1 LGTDIQF
8 SPTTDIRGPQK
19 IFDLTDRRR
28 LPCAEFPQLHCRI
41 LIPLGAAM
49 KRREFI
55 FGSATVAIVPPT
67 LLARADE
74 VIE

>member
-1 LGTDIQF
+1 
-8 SPTTDIRGPQK
+8 
-19 IFDLTDRRR
+19 
-28 LPCAEFPQLHCRI
+28 
-41 LIPLGAAM
+41 M